1 MVMIRDYLQKRNTIG
16 LDAYTENGIDVIV
29 RGAMRFL
36 GERSNNGV
44 EVLIAGDFD
53 EVRGGLERRTKHL
66 EVQRE
71 IEYSRFSYV
80 SKWTLSNDTRT
91 IYHFQAPG
99 IAKNFSAAR
108 ENDQLPDDS
117 PEWTLMSTQALYELL
132 NKEVI
137 KAAVSAGSTD
147 ACVYYGQK
155 SAYKLRHVFH
165 PILVSKF
172 PNRDNPNGIMVA
184 GDIGACLS
192 TNGYMTIQHVIMAA
206 AYAHALG
213 IENPR
218 IGLLGV
224 GQEEYKN
231 TAILRQKRRLVEAYI
246 DHFQPSFT
254 MPRFAEGDDYFG
266 ANRKKVREGD
276 LLDCIVSD
284 GDHGNPIL
292 KTSEGIARMIQQLS
306 GWESLVY
313 LVLKH
318 KIKKVL
324 KSKSAERSID
334 PAAYGGA
341 ALVGVKHP
349 FIKTHGASRP
359 KAIYYSLRDAL
370 ELAQM
375 NFDDEVALE
384 LDRFMDDTRFRR
396 RNKTPLQ
403 NRLVPKYR
411 ITDD

>member
-1 MVMIRDYLQKRNTIG
+1 MSRIRDYLQQKKTIG
-16 LDAYTENGIDVIV
+16 LDAYTENGVDVIV

-44 EVLIAGDFD
+44 ELLIAGDFD
-53 EVRGGLERRTKHL
+53 EIRGGLERRTKHL

-71 IEYSRFSYV
+71 IEYSRFSYIP
-80 SKWTLSNDTRT
+80 KWTMSDDSKT

-99 IAKNFSAAR
+99 IAKNFSIAR
-108 ENDQLPDDS
+108 ENDQLPDES
-117 PEWTLMSTQALYELL
+117 PERVLMSTQALYDLL
-132 NKEVI
+132 NQEVLC
-137 KAAVSAGSTD
+137 AAVSAGSTD

-155 SAYKLRHVFH
+155 SDYKIRHVFQ
-165 PILVSKF
+165 PMLVSKF

-184 GDIGACLS
+184 GDIGAGLS
-192 TNGYMTIQHVIMAA
+192 TNGYMTIQHAIMAA

-231 TAILRQKRRLVEAYI
+231 TAILRQKRRLLEAYI
-246 DHFQPSFT
+246 EHFQPSFS

-266 ANRKKVREGD
+266 ANKKKVREGD

-306 GWESLVY
+306 GWESLIY
-313 LVLKH
+313 LVAKH

-324 KSKSAERSID
+324 KTKSAERSID

-375 NFDDEVALE
+375 DFDLE
-384 LDRFMDDTRFRR
+384 LRDELNRFMSDRTFRKA
-396 RNKTPLQ
+396 NKIRLQ

-411 ITDD
+411 ITD